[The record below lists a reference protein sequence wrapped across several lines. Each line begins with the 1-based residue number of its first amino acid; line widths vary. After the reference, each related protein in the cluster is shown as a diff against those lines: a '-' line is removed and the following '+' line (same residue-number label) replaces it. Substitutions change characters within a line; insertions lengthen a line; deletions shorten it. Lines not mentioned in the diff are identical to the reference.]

1 MDILDQFEADW
12 QRGQTPDWQR
22 DIDAIR
28 AEGGSVRLCEL
39 IHVDMERRWRASNPL
54 IKRYSTRK
62 YLEMLDH
69 AIDDH
74 QKESLLCWEYYV
86 RNRWG
91 DCPTRSQILE
101 GWSSSL
107 PGLPEALTKIAKT
120 IPWPS
125 LTLEVGKNLLAQ
137 MSLDAPIEIGRQ
149 TPGEPG
155 PYSIVSLSGNH
166 RLIISPLDDA
176 SISRRQLKIRLTTPC
191 EIEISNTSQNRAVAF
206 FNLKSLAPGQMIV
219 RTLPVG
225 VHIKDDIFLWIRLGI
240 SRQI

>member
-12 QRGQTPDWQR
+12 QRGQAPDLLWN
-22 DIDAIR
+22 IEAIR
-28 AEGGSVRLCEL
+28 AERSSARLCEL
-39 IHVDMERRWRASNPL
+39 IHIDMERRWRASSPL

-62 YLEMLDH
+62 YLEMLDN

-74 QKESLLCWEYYV
+74 QKESLLSWEYYV

-91 DCPTRSQILE
+91 DCPTRPQMLE
-101 GWSSSL
+101 EWDSL
-107 PGLPEALTKIAKT
+107 PGLPEALTKIAET
-120 IPWPS
+120 ILWPS
-125 LTLEVGKNLLAQ
+125 LTLEVGKNILAQ
-137 MSLDAPIEIGRQ
+137 ISLDAPLEIGRQ

-155 PYSIVSLSGNH
+155 PYSIVSLSGTH
-166 RLIISPLDDA
+166 RLIVSPLDDA
-176 SISRRQLKIRLTTPC
+176 SISRRQLKIRLTTPG

-206 FNLKSLAPGQMIV
+206 FNLKSLAPGQMVV